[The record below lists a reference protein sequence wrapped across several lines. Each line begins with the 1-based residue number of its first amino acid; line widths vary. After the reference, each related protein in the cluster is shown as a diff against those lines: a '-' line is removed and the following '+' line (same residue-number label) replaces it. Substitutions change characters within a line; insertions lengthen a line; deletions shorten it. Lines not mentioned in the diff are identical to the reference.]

1 MSALVPWSGD
11 CPVPFEQLVAHVPE
25 LLLQMSG
32 PNRNPGHS
40 QLRARHDLEAIES
53 WLREYEQSPQTFRSY
68 RKEVERFLNWLVL
81 VAQVPFSAVMREH
94 ITDYQRFLADPQPAA
109 QWCAPR
115 FLRRTEPG
123 WRPFEG
129 PLTLESQGLSLSVL
143 GSLFGYLRDMG
154 YLLGSP
160 LMRKRR
166 ARGMGAAT
174 QARAS
179 KKKRSLAKRAQ
190 RYIPAVLMTRVLDT
204 LTALS
209 DAEPAGRRK
218 LELER
223 ALFVVRFLANTGLR
237 RAELAS
243 AKLEDL
249 DVVQDAQGN
258 RIRILHVL
266 GKGAREREV
275 VLTPASLEALTRY
288 HAQYD
293 VSSFSGV
300 AAPILLSVTGNSF
313 QSLAPLEE
321 SQVYRFIQD
330 AFEWAA
336 DALEAA
342 RELSAVELE
351 RLRATTPHWMRRTYA
366 TLCLERGIALKHLQT
381 QLGHRSA
388 STTLGYQSSE
398 IANRYQGL
406 FEAQL

>member
-1 MSALVPWSGD
+1 VSALIPSSGGL
-11 CPVPFEQLVAHVPE
+11 PVPYEQMLAHVPE
-25 LLLQMSG
+25 LLLHLSG

-40 QLRARHDLEAIES
+40 QMRARTDLEAIES
-53 WLREYEQSPQTFRSY
+53 WLREYEDSPQTFRAY

-94 ITDYQRFLADPQPAA
+94 IADYQRFLADPQPAEL
-109 QWCAPR
+109 WCAPR
-115 FLRRTEPG
+115 YLRRTEPG

-129 PLTLESQGLSLSVL
+129 PLTLQSQGLALSVL
-143 GSLFGYLRDMG
+143 GSLFGYLRDLG

-166 ARGMGAAT
+166 ARGRTGAQST
-174 QARAS
+174 SAR
-179 KKKRSLAKRAQ
+179 KKRSPAKRAQ
-190 RYIPAVLMTRVLDT
+190 RYIPPALMTQVLDT
-204 LTALS
+204 LTALAE
-209 DAEPAGRRK
+209 AEPPGRRK

-249 DVVQDAQGN
+249 DVVQDAEGN
-258 RIRILHVL
+258 SVRILHIL

-293 VSSFSGV
+293 IASFSGV
-300 AAPILLSVTGNSF
+300 AAPILLSITGSNF

-321 SQVYRFIQD
+321 SQVYRFVQE

-342 RELSAVELE
+342 GELAVVELE

-398 IANRYQGL
+398 ITNRYQGL
-406 FEAQL
+406 FGAQL